1 MTQIPIAED
10 EERIAAFIAKGLR
23 AQGFAT
29 TAVPTGGQAIALAR
43 TGDYALLILDLG
55 LADVDGFDVLRRLRE
70 ASDQIPVLT
79 ARSSVTDTVTGL
91 ELGADDYM
99 AKPFR
104 FEELLAR
111 VRLRLRPVSGAGE
124 AMTLTHGALQL
135 DLRTRRMRIGNR
147 EVDLSAREF
156 ALAETF
162 LRHPGHVLSREQ
174 PLSQVWGYDFD
185 PGSNVVDV
193 YVRYL
198 RKKLGA
204 EHFDTVRGVGY
215 RLVDATAPSATAKSA
230 TAQSVSSGS

>member
-1 MTQIPIAED
+1 MTHILIAED
-10 EERIAAFIAKGLR
+10 EERIAAFVAKGLR
-23 AQGFAT
+23 TAGYDA
-29 TAVPTGGQAIALAR
+29 TAVTTGDQALAR
-43 TGDYALLILDLG
+43 VRAGGIDLLILDLG
-55 LADVDGFDVLRRLRE
+55 LPDLDGFQVLRRLRD
-70 ASDQIPVLT
+70 AGHALPVIVLT

-91 ELGADDYM
+91 ESGADDYM

-111 VRLRLRPVSGAGE
+111 VRLRLRQQPQPSGE
-124 AMTLTHGALQL
+124 VTVLTHGPLHL
-135 DLRTRRMRIGNR
+135 DLRTRRMRVGSH

-162 LRHPGHVLSREQ
+162 LRHPGDVLTRERL
-174 PLSQVWGYDFD
+174 LSEVWGYDFD

-198 RKKLGA
+198 RRKVGA

-215 RLVDATAPSATAKSA
+215 RLVDATA
-230 TAQSVSSGS
+230 G

>member
-1 MTQIPIAED
+1 MTHILIAED
-10 EERIAAFIAKGLR
+10 EERIAAFVAKGLR
-23 AQGFAT
+23 ASGFET
-29 TAVPTGGQAIALAR
+29 SAVTSGEEALAR
-43 TGDYALLILDLG
+43 VQSGDVDLLILDLG
-55 LADVDGFDVLRRLRE
+55 LVDIDGFEVLRRLRAAGE
-70 ASDQIPVLT
+70 TVPVIVLT

-91 ELGADDYM
+91 ESGADDYM

-111 VRLRLRPVSGAGE
+111 VRLRLRAQGTSPGE
-124 AMTLTHGALQL
+124 TSVLKHGALQL
-135 DLRTRRMRIGNR
+135 DLRTRRMKVGNQ

-162 LRHPGHVLSREQ
+162 LRHPGDVLTRERL
-174 PLSQVWGYDFD
+174 LSEVWGFDFD

-198 RKKLGA
+198 RRKVGA

-215 RLVDATAPSATAKSA
+215 RLIDATATTAG
-230 TAQSVSSGS
+230 V

>member
-1 MTQIPIAED
+1 MTHILIAED
-10 EERIAAFIAKGLR
+10 EERIAAFVAKGLR
-23 AQGFAT
+23 SAGYEA
-29 TAVPTGGQAIALAR
+29 TAVTSGAETIARVEAGGVH
-43 TGDYALLILDLG
+43 LLVLDLG
-55 LADVDGFDVLRRLRE
+55 LVDMDGFEVLRRLRE
-70 ASDQIPVLT
+70 TGRTIPVIVLT

-91 ELGADDYM
+91 ESGADDYM

-111 VRLRLRPVSGAGE
+111 VRLRLRAQGPPATGE
-124 AMTLTHGALQL
+124 PNVLSHGPLQL
-135 DLRTRRMRIGNR
+135 DLRTRRIRVGGQ

-162 LRHPGHVLSREQ
+162 LRHPGDVLTRERL
-174 PLSQVWGYDFD
+174 LSEVWGYDFD

-198 RKKLGA
+198 RRKVGS

-215 RLVDATAPSATAKSA
+215 RLVDATA
-230 TAQSVSSGS
+230 

>member
-1 MTQIPIAED
+1 MTHILIAED
-10 EERIAAFIAKGLR
+10 EERIAAFVAKGLR
-23 AQGFAT
+23 ASGFET
-29 TAVPTGGQAIALAR
+29 SAVTSGEEALTR
-43 TGDYALLILDLG
+43 VQTGDVDLLILDLG
-55 LADVDGFDVLRRLRE
+55 LADIDGFEVLRRLRAAGE
-70 ASDQIPVLT
+70 TVPVIVLT

-91 ELGADDYM
+91 ESGADDYM

-111 VRLRLRPVSGAGE
+111 VRLRLRTQGAPTGE
-124 AMTLTHGALQL
+124 TSVLKHGALQL
-135 DLRTRRMRIGNR
+135 DLRTRRMKVGNQ

-162 LRHPGHVLSREQ
+162 LRHPGDVLTRERL
-174 PLSQVWGYDFD
+174 LSEVWGFDFD

-198 RKKLGA
+198 RRKVGA

-215 RLVDATAPSATAKSA
+215 RLIDATATTTATL
-230 TAQSVSSGS
+230 

>member
-1 MTQIPIAED
+1 MTRILIAED
-10 EERIAAFIAKGLR
+10 EERIAAFVAKGLR
-23 AQGFAT
+23 ASGFET
-29 TAVPTGGQAIALAR
+29 SAVTSGEEALSAVQAGGV
-43 TGDYALLILDLG
+43 DLLILDLG
-55 LADVDGFDVLRRLRE
+55 LVDIDGFEVLRRLR
-70 ASDQIPVLT
+70 AAGHTVPVIVLT

-91 ELGADDYM
+91 ESGADDYM

-111 VRLRLRPVSGAGE
+111 VRLRLRAHGTSGE
-124 AMTLTHGALQL
+124 ASVLTHGALQL
-135 DLRTRRMRIGNR
+135 DLRTRRMKVGNQ

-162 LRHPGHVLSREQ
+162 LRHPGDVLTRERL
-174 PLSQVWGYDFD
+174 LSEVWGFDFD

-198 RKKLGA
+198 RRKVGA

-215 RLVDATAPSATAKSA
+215 RLIDATTTAG
-230 TAQSVSSGS
+230 V